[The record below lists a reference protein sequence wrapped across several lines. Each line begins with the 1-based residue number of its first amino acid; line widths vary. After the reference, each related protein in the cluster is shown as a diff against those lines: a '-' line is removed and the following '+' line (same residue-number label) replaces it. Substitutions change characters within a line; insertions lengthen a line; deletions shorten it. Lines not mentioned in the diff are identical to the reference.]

1 MGAMYLKCQMSDI
14 HARRKVDFRRICQ
27 TMANVASENLTERI
41 TVRVSQADLAAVER
55 YAKKMRLQPSDIFRM
70 GTMAFLQDQEVLGD
84 SKAGITQ
91 TQAQHNADI
100 AKLQKAAGIDVKK
113 SR

>member
-1 MGAMYLKCQMSDI
+1 
-14 HARRKVDFRRICQ
+14 
-27 TMANVASENLTERI
+27 MANVASENLTERI

-91 TQAQHNADI
+91 TLAQHNADI

>member
-14 HARRKVDFRRICQ
+14 RARRKVDFRRICQ

-41 TVRVSQADLAAVER
+41 TVRVSQADLAEVER

-84 SKAGITQ
+84 SKAGITP
-91 TQAQHNADI
+91 
-100 AKLQKAAGIDVKK
+100 AK
-113 SR
+113 S